1 MFNPKE
7 DLYALLS
14 KECFP
19 IGLKLSKDY
28 LNDPRSDETI
38 SNLHKQF
45 ADKEILVITQTSIQN
60 RNGTAKI
67 RTLDE
72 SLRQALN
79 LDHVVRLLR
88 EGKDEL
94 VPQVDGLWWNKKDF
108 PDIVVVTFSNVAPV
122 VAAESG
128 DMIFL
133 STLIRD
139 YISPETFAN
148 IEAGK
153 DYCHFRVCLS
163 TNYKYN
169 NGTLPS
175 QIKNLISMFGVEN
188 GIEDFQDFND
198 PNKNPKLFGYGEV
211 DPIIGLCNN
220 IVAI

>member
-1 MFNPKE
+1 MSVPKK
-7 DLYALLS
+7 DLYVLLS
-14 KECFP
+14 KECCP
-19 IGLKLSKDY
+19 IGFKLSKDY

-38 SNLHKQF
+38 SKLHKLF
-45 ADKEILVITQTSIQN
+45 PGKEILVITQTSIQN
-60 RNGTAKI
+60 RNGSAKI
-67 RTLDE
+67 ATLDE
-72 SLRQALN
+72 ELKHDLN
-79 LDHVVRLLR
+79 LDHVVQLLR
-88 EGKDEL
+88 EGKDDL
-94 VPQVDGLWWNKKDF
+94 VPQVDGLWWNKTDF

-153 DYCHFRVCLS
+153 DYCHFYICLS

-198 PNKNPKLFGYGEV
+198 PNKNPDLFGYDES
-211 DPIIGLCNN
+211 DPDIGLCNN